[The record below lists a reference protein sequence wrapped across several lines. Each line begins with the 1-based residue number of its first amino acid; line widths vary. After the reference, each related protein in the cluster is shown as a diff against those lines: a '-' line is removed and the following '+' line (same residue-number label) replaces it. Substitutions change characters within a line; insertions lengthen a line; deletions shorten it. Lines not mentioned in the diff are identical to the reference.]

1 MKERLELLHHAK
13 VISAESAAACIDISK
28 LIENRLGIAPE
39 NEQFQMAITHLARA
53 FDRISEGSP
62 ITDGLDEEM
71 FREITEDPD
80 FLKIEQLNKEI
91 LERLAIDPPAAENSF
106 FLSNLMSLHYAAEA
120 STP

>member
-1 MKERLELLHHAK
+1 MKERLELLQHSK

-53 FDRISEGSP
+53 FDRILEGSP

-80 FLKIEQLNKEI
+80 YLKIEQLNKEI
-91 LERLAIDPPAAENSF
+91 LERLAIDPPATENSF